1 MLAYLKGKIIN
12 KFEDSIIIE
21 INGCFGLKIYVP
33 HPENFDINSESTIRT
48 VLIIREDSFNIFGFK
63 NENEIKVFNLLTS
76 IPKMSSKVA
85 LNILSK
91 YSPDEISN
99 IVTDSNF
106 EALKKVAGIGEKSAR
121 KIILYLSEKLNN
133 FDTFIESSK
142 INNESYIE
150 AKNALTNL
158 GLSTNEAK
166 NLLNKV
172 LETNKDIK
180 NSDFLI
186 KEAIKLMKN
195 EENKP

>member
-63 NENEIKVFNLLTS
+63 NENEIKVFNLITS

-133 FDTFIESSK
+133 FDTFIESPK

>member
-48 VLIIREDSFNIFGFK
+48 VLIMREDSFNIFGFK
-63 NENEIKVFNLLTS
+63 NENEIKVFNLITS

-150 AKNALTNL
+150 VKNALINL
-158 GLSTNEAK
+158 GLSTNEVK

-172 LETNKDIK
+172 LETHKDIK

-195 EENKP
+195 EENKH

>member
-48 VLIIREDSFNIFGFK
+48 VLIMREDSFNIFGFK
-63 NENEIKVFNLLTS
+63 NENEIKVFNLITS

-133 FDTFIESSK
+133 FDTFIESPK

-195 EENKP
+195 EENKH

>member
-1 MLAYLKGKIIN
+1 MLAYLKWKIIN

-133 FDTFIESSK
+133 FDTFIESPK

>member
-12 KFEDSIIIE
+12 KFEDSIVIE

-133 FDTFIESSK
+133 FDTFIESPK

-172 LETNKDIK
+172 LETHKDIK

-195 EENKP
+195 EENKH

>member
-48 VLIIREDSFNIFGFK
+48 VLIMREDSFNIFGFK
-63 NENEIKVFNLLTS
+63 NENEIKVFNLITS

-133 FDTFIESSK
+133 FDTFIESPK

>member
-63 NENEIKVFNLLTS
+63 NENEIKVFNLITS

-133 FDTFIESSK
+133 FDTFIESPK

-195 EENKP
+195 EENKH

>member
-133 FDTFIESSK
+133 FDTFIESPK

>member
-195 EENKP
+195 EENKH